1 MFPPQPRKK
10 GKRAPKTAR
19 TRGRR
24 RHQDKLGLIAI
35 ILAISVVLGLGIWWI
50 VSAATSGINPKELNF
65 TSDMSYHATED
76 SIYYISEQKLSCV
89 DYANNEKW
97 TLELPLSGASV
108 KASGSLVAIFSDSVV
123 VVYLSLIHI

>member
-10 GKRAPKTAR
+10 GKRPPKSAR

-97 TLELPLSGASV
+97 TLELPLSGACTTS
-108 KASGSLVAIFSDSVV
+108 SLA
-123 VVYLSLIHI
+123 